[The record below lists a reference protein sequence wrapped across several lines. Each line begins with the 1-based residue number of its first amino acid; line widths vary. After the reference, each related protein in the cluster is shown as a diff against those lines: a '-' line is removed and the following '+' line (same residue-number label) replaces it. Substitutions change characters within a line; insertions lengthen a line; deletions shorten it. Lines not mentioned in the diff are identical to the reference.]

1 MNQELRGTE
10 GVQKIKSFTDLNVW
24 KEGHK
29 LVVDIYQITKKF
41 PREEIF
47 GLTNQIRR
55 AAVSIT
61 SNIAEGFSRGSYKD
75 KVHFYQMSLGS
86 TTEVENQL
94 IISRDVGY
102 VSEENFHKIQEQLIL
117 VNKLCNGLIKKS
129 KTFYS

>member
-1 MNQELRGTE
+1 MNQELRRDE
-10 GVQKIKSFTDLNVW
+10 EIQKIKSFTDLNVW

-29 LVVDIYQITKKF
+29 LVIEVYQLTKKF

-61 SNIAEGFSRGSYKD
+61 SNIAEGFSRSSHKD
-75 KVHFYQMSLGS
+75 KVHFYQISLGS
-86 TTEVENQL
+86 TTEVENQI

-102 VSEENFHKIQEQLIL
+102 VSEETFHKIQERLIV